1 MLGGG
6 PIQHTLLGQIA
17 STVHL
22 FGPKTAM
29 GLPDHPDITAYLDE
43 YTRVHCR
50 DGAKKAAE
58 ATLKK
63 SERMNIRISPNDL
76 RRLKIKAMEEG
87 MPYQTLVSSIIHKYL
102 IGRLQEQR
110 EQKEF

>member
-1 MLGGG
+1 MKFHDQEELELMKS
-6 PIQHTLLGQIA
+6 IETETWVSVNNLEEEI
-17 STVHL
+17 
-22 FGPKTAM
+22 KK
-29 GLPDHPDITAYLDE
+29 
-43 YTRVHCR
+43 
-50 DGAKKAAE
+50 AKKAAE

-110 EQKEF
+110 EQKNF

>member
-1 MLGGG
+1 MKFHDKKELELMKS
-6 PIQHTLLGQIA
+6 IETEAWVSVNNLEEEI
-17 STVHL
+17 
-22 FGPKTAM
+22 KK
-29 GLPDHPDITAYLDE
+29 
-43 YTRVHCR
+43 
-50 DGAKKAAE
+50 AKKAAE
-58 ATLKK
+58 ATLTK

-110 EQKEF
+110 EQKDF

>member
-1 MLGGG
+1 MKFHDKEEQELMKS
-6 PIQHTLLGQIA
+6 IETEAWVSVNNLEEEI
-17 STVHL
+17 
-22 FGPKTAM
+22 KK
-29 GLPDHPDITAYLDE
+29 
-43 YTRVHCR
+43 
-50 DGAKKAAE
+50 AKKAAE

-76 RRLKIKAMEEG
+76 RRLKIRAMEEG
-87 MPYQTLVSSIIHKYL
+87 KPYQTLVSSIIHKYL

>member
-1 MLGGG
+1 MK
-6 PIQHTLLGQIA
+6 PYD
-17 STVHL
+17 
-22 FGPKTAM
+22 K
-29 GLPDHPDITAYLDE
+29 DE
-43 YTRVHCR
+43 LELMKSVETDEWVSVENLEEEIKK
-50 DGAKKAAE
+50 AKQAAE

-102 IGRLQEQR
+102 IGRLQEPR
-110 EQKEF
+110 EQ

>member
-1 MLGGG
+1 MKFHDKEEMELMKS
-6 PIQHTLLGQIA
+6 IETEVWVSVNNLEEEI
-17 STVHL
+17 
-22 FGPKTAM
+22 KK
-29 GLPDHPDITAYLDE
+29 
-43 YTRVHCR
+43 
-50 DGAKKAAE
+50 AKNAAE

-102 IGRLQEQR
+102 TGRLHEQR
-110 EQKEF
+110 EQKDF